1 MRHSKRK
8 RLVSSDLSRALRLFD
23 AQPIYGHD
31 TTAAHASNA
40 GYIPV
45 PEAEVYV
52 EDDEDCVDLAEVAL
66 GHSDIAINDGGG
78 LSLQGKEGCSVL
90 SLLSQL
96 WGDLVTNYKCPI
108 HANLRPP
115 FLRSQARGC
124 VNLTT
129 WLTGCRRRIHT
140 T

>member
-31 TTAAHASNA
+31 AIAAPASNA

-108 HANLRPP
+108 SFASL
-115 FLRSQARGC
+115 ADA
-124 VNLTT
+124 
-129 WLTGCRRRIHT
+129 
-140 T
+140 

>member
-31 TTAAHASNA
+31 AIAAPASNA

-78 LSLQGKEGCSVL
+78 LSLQG
-90 SLLSQL
+90 
-96 WGDLVTNYKCPI
+96 T
-108 HANLRPP
+108 
-115 FLRSQARGC
+115 
-124 VNLTT
+124 
-129 WLTGCRRRIHT
+129 
-140 T
+140 

>member
-1 MRHSKRK
+1 MSLACLQICSQLMRHSKRK

-31 TTAAHASNA
+31 ATAAHASNA

-52 EDDEDCVDLAEVAL
+52 EDDEDCVDLAELAL
-66 GHSDIAINDGGG
+66 GHSDIANNDGGG

-90 SLLSQL
+90 SQL
-96 WGDLVTNYKCPI
+96 RGDLVRIPQFMRLRMRESHHLGYWLQKENS
-108 HANLRPP
+108 HNLI
-115 FLRSQARGC
+115 L
-124 VNLTT
+124 
-129 WLTGCRRRIHT
+129 
-140 T
+140 